1 MYPQP
6 AADSL
11 VRVPNALDGPTGWQ
25 GPLRAG
31 VAVLLA
37 GLLVVWLVKPIGDAC
52 PDLGRLPL
60 GTTASSS
67 PSFAPPLTRT
77 CTYTT
82 SGGIQ
87 AHARYVPWL
96 DWLLLVLLAT
106 LVVGAVRLVSPAGG
120 ERGPAREPRAPR
132 EPRAEKPPRAAREP
146 PASAERDDAERERAR
161 RERAGRSRR

>member
-1 MYPQP
+1 MYPP
-6 AADSL
+6 GAADSL
-11 VRVPNALDGPTGWQ
+11 GRVPNALDGPTGWQ

-67 PSFAPPLTRT
+67 PSFSPPLTRT

-87 AHARYVPWL
+87 AHSRYVPWL

-106 LVVGAVRLVSPAGG
+106 LVVGAVRLVSPVGG
-120 ERGPAREPRAPR
+120 GSREPGRDRPPR
-132 EPRAEKPPRAAREP
+132 EPRAERAPPV
-146 PASAERDDAERERAR
+146 SAERDDAERERAR
-161 RERAGRSRR
+161 RKRAERSDRDR